1 VDEQR
6 IVELARIRHRLRG
19 FSLVHCPSSGFSSL
33 GNTLGIALA
42 TKTRRTDNGLT
53 ENSTNRRRMRAR
65 TRLTYQEQSLEEL
78 NDVLT
83 DQQSRLARLEQLA
96 GRLDAR
102 LVGIAEQLESDAS
115 RPDDKPP
122 HY

>member
-1 VDEQR
+1 MARSLLEGDVNEQR
-6 IVELARIRHRLRG
+6 IVEL
-19 FSLVHCPSSGFSSL
+19 
-33 GNTLGIALA
+33 
-42 TKTRRTDNGLT
+42 
-53 ENSTNRRRMRAR
+53 E

-83 DQQSRLARLEQLA
+83 EQQSRLARLEQLA

-102 LVGIAEQLESDAS
+102 LVGIAQQLEGDAS
-115 RPDDKPP
+115 RPDGKPP